1 VVPGWCRFGFEIKP
15 TSTPQFAP
23 SMRAA
28 LSDLKLDSLD
38 VVHARDR
45 TFSLTD
51 SIHTVAL
58 SELLDFLHPL
68 RA

>member
-1 VVPGWCRFGFEIKP
+1 
-15 TSTPQFAP
+15 
-23 SMRAA
+23 MRAA